1 MSSKISKPKN
11 NLRRNGS
18 TSSIKYT
25 FLDDIHA
32 REKEIKRIEI
42 KRKSNVGEIMTPL
55 LILPDNTMSD
65 TTRKSYIPKSDA
77 IALSPISNAFE
88 TQLKKI
94 ADNNIT
100 FLGPQPKTVETQN
113 KTLSKPDSN
122 KIDRRTSTFGE
133 VKAKLESNPVLVKKF
148 EEVELRNISSDNQY
162 KSRHKKSISD
172 TSIIVIEVIDLVII
186 TQGQRINFQ

>member
-1 MSSKISKPKN
+1 M
-11 NLRRNGS
+11 
-18 TSSIKYT
+18 
-25 FLDDIHA
+25 DDIHA

-77 IALSPISNAFE
+77 MALSQISNAFE

-122 KIDRRTSTFGE
+122 EIDRRTSTFGE
-133 VKAKLESNPVLVKKF
+133 VKAKLESNPVLVKQF
-148 EEVELRNISSDNQY
+148 EKVESRNISSDSQY
-162 KSRHKKSISD
+162 KRRHKKSISD

-186 TQGQRINFQ
+186 TQGQRINFQLL